1 MMLKINSSAASVIP
15 ELTNAI
21 EVIDAYKNLLSRKT
35 GKHYLDGSDV
45 FEGDTITAFKMPIG
59 VVEWCDSNLQWNVR
73 ITKSP
78 SGSMSIGSTKP
89 LKEFFN
95 PTKVR

>member
-1 MMLKINSSAASVIP
+1 MFKINNTASAITP

-21 EVIDAYKNLLSRKT
+21 ETINTHKDLLIRST
-35 GKHYLDGSDV
+35 GKHYLDDSDV

-59 VVEWCDSNLQWNVR
+59 VVEWCDSDLQWIVR
-73 ITKSP
+73 ITESP